1 MSEAQRKIFGFT
13 EKLGLGV
20 VTAMIVLRLLFW
32 DLLKQRPLLFGI
44 IIAAV
49 LLLAVG
55 FQVWRNYQLVGI
67 RSGKPKE
74 LQARFEGI
82 LNTVFR
88 ALGYNVVKTSRVEG
102 QETCWAVLRDSQET
116 VVVVCYLEISV
127 GERVLPEQVQNLFQQ
142 MNLENAPKG
151 VCLTTGSFDQGT
163 LELARRHNILT
174 KDGDQLLEMIGK
186 AEDGY
191 LPGKDYFCRSCGSK
205 LEPSGEIT
213 GLMECLNPDCGKI
226 YSVEELEEEEKIAP
240 GDEKTF
246 IIDCYSCSRPVEI
259 DTTMSGLM
267 ECPYED
273 CSWIIN
279 VDNELLA
286 LGGGLDKKVSE
297 RLTEIKCPRCDKI
310 IKVPAD
316 AQGLMECPCEEKWI
330 IDVGAA
336 LGERAQAQVAGRMG
350 REDESGEEHRTVGAE
365 NKGIRLEPA
374 APAETELIS
383 EGGGAESENITP
395 DKGGGDCPQ
404 PDSAEVIQAAD
415 TTGVELKS
423 PGRKNPGAAA
433 ASSLVNTARRLAC
446 LSMSTGR
453 LLIFFFISITAFITF
468 VYLTTY

>member
-20 VTAMIVLRLLFW
+20 VTAMIILRLLFW
-32 DLLKQRPLLFGI
+32 DLLKQHSLVFWF
-44 IIAAV
+44 IIATV
-49 LLLAVG
+49 FLLAVA
-55 FQVWRNYQLVGI
+55 FQVWRNYRLVGI
-67 RSGKPKE
+67 RPRKPKE

-88 ALGYNVVKTSRVEG
+88 ALGYNIVKTALVDG
-102 QETCWAVLRDSQET
+102 QNACWAVLRDSQEIA
-116 VVVVCYLEISV
+116 VVVHYLEISV
-127 GERVLPEQVQNLFQQ
+127 GETVLPEQVQNLSRQ

-151 VCLTTGSFDQGT
+151 VCLTTGFFEQEP

-186 AEDGY
+186 AEDGS

-205 LEPSGEIT
+205 LEPSEEIT
-213 GLMECLNPDCGKI
+213 GLMKCLNPGCGKT

-259 DTTMSGLM
+259 DITMSGLM
-267 ECPYED
+267 ECPYQD

-297 RLTEIKCPRCDKI
+297 RLAEIKCPRCEKM

-350 REDESGEEHRTVGAE
+350 REDESREENRAEQAE
-365 NKGIRLEPA
+365 NMGIRLEPA
-374 APAETELIS
+374 AQSEPELNS
-383 EGGGAESENITP
+383 GGGSEKENIEP
-395 DKGGGDCPQ
+395 EKGGGEYPQ
-404 PDSAEVIQAAD
+404 PDSAEAIQAAD
-415 TTGVELKS
+415 TTGAELKP
-423 PGRKNPGAAA
+423 PGQKNSGAAA
-433 ASSLVNTARRLAC
+433 AASLVNTARRLAC
-446 LSMSTGR
+446 LSMSTGG

-468 VYLTTY
+468 IYLITF